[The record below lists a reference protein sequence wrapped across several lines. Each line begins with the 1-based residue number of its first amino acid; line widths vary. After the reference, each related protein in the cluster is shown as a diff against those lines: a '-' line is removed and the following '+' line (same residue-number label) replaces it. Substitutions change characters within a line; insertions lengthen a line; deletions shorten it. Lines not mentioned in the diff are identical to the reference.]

1 MVLRRV
7 TRREVVNKAELIDA
21 ITERLGDKRAAS
33 HAVEA
38 VVDTITRA
46 VAKGEK
52 VAITGFGVFERQVR
66 GARTVRNPA
75 TGASIKKKK
84 TAVPKFRPGAG
95 FKQVVSGEKKL
106 AAPAKST
113 AAASKR
119 STSGTTTTG
128 RKATGAKTTASK
140 STARSASKAT
150 TAKTAAKSTTRSTA
164 KTAAKSAS
172 GRSTA
177 AKSTAR
183 GGASKTTAKRTT
195 TRKASAAKR

>member
-1 MVLRRV
+1 MQ
-7 TRREVVNKAELIDA
+7 VNKAELIDA
-21 ITERLGDKRAAS
+21 IAERLGADKRAAS
-33 HAVEA
+33 NAVEA

-106 AAPAKST
+106 AAPTKSP
-113 AAASKR
+113 AAATKR
-119 STSGTTTTG
+119 SAAGTTTT
-128 RKATGAKTTASK
+128 R
-140 STARSASKAT
+140 
-150 TAKTAAKSTTRSTA
+150 
-164 KTAAKSAS
+164 
-172 GRSTA
+172 
-177 AKSTAR
+177 
-183 GGASKTTAKRTT
+183 
-195 TRKASAAKR
+195 